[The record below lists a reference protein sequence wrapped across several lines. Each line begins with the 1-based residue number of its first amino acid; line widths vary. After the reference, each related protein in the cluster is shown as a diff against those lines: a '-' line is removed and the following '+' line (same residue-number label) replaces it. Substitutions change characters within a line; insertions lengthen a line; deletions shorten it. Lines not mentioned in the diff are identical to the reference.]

1 MVGGMVRVEELR
13 VGNIIRHINEN
24 GTFYLPVHSIH
35 KDGFI
40 AVSAKNGGE
49 WGMLA
54 EDFEPI
60 PLSEEILIKAG
71 FVKMLETE
79 YTINT
84 YQLGFIKLWDKKGD
98 FSQLFIQLH
107 EYIEIKH
114 LHTLQNFYYLLS
126 NCKELEIEL

>member
-1 MVGGMVRVEELR
+1 MVGGMVASEFC
-13 VGNIIRHINEN
+13 VGNFVEVYGKITKVNMVGEF
-24 GTFYLPVHSIH
+24 GLQTKYLETFSKIKFTNPAL
-35 KDGFI
+35 K
-40 AVSAKNGGE
+40 
-49 WGMLA
+49 
-54 EDFEPI
+54 PI

-71 FVKMLETE
+71 FVKMFETE